1 MGTLNVANLNA
12 TGNVNFGGA
21 WTGAPTGT
29 PIQYVQA
36 THTVM
41 TVRKSTTSTSYVDTG
56 YSLTITPRSS
66 SSKIL
71 IYANLSCSC
80 SNGQYGYLRVYNST
94 ASRYVNVE
102 GGVTNDGMYESAAG
116 GQSQWMMLP
125 VEAIDLPGSTS
136 AQTYKIYTRSSNSSG
151 TMYCGWS
158 SSAPDT
164 MNMNFMSATEFSA

>member
-56 YSLTITPRSS
+56 YSLTITPKSS

-94 ASRYVNVE
+94 ANRYVNVE
-102 GGVTNDGMYESAAG
+102 GGVTNDGMYESAMGNA
-116 GQSQWMMLP
+116 SQWTMLCL
-125 VEAIDLPGSTS
+125 EAVDLPNSTS
-136 AQTYKIYTRSSNSSG
+136 AQTYKIYARSSNTNTTF
-151 TMYCGWS
+151 TMAWTT
-158 SSAPDT
+158 SAPNT
-164 MNMNFMSATEFSA
+164 MNMNFMSATEYAT